1 MEDSHTVTE
10 DADEQRDPCTENRLV
25 EANLSPGAALG
36 ASAVAASLIDATE
49 RRICSVFLGTQQYGR
64 YGALHDDLMANLLLE
79 CLPAFVHE
87 QKGEIAYAV
96 RLDRQGDPINPAQS
110 TVTVNNQVRPYL
122 MEGYLFI
129 HLPRQRV
136 VVSRGLLNSMC
147 GRTFYEVAIRASGN
161 PSKFQKEWEEYA
173 RRHNYLRGQAFFADG
188 EILDRR
194 KAYDWKSIHLPED
207 TRKMIQNHVDH
218 FFRHSGLLRQLGVKP
233 RRGLILSGPPGT
245 GKTLLGK
252 VLADTLGVSF
262 MWVLP
267 RHVKETES
275 FTCVLNA
282 ARFVAPAV
290 VFLED
295 IDLFAEER
303 EGNASTGLGELM
315 NQLDGAVDNE
325 DIVTIATTN
334 RLDVIEK
341 ALRNR
346 PGRFDR
352 IVEIGAMD
360 EVCRRN
366 QLHRLLASANIAS
379 GDFNHLVAVSEGY
392 TGAQVEELVNTLY
405 ILAVLEDNFSMAQ
418 ADPSVKPVVPISRQ
432 VIEAGLDEF
441 RVERKTKLG
450 FHAA

>member
-1 MEDSHTVTE
+1 
-10 DADEQRDPCTENRLV
+10 
-25 EANLSPGAALG
+25 
-36 ASAVAASLIDATE
+36 
-49 RRICSVFLGTQQYGR
+49 
-64 YGALHDDLMANLLLE
+64 MANLLLE

-122 MEGYLFI
+122 KEGYLFI

-136 VVSRGLLNSMC
+136 VVSREFLNSMGGGC
-147 GRTFYEVAIRASGN
+147 FYEVAIRASGN
-161 PSKFQKEWEEYA
+161 PSKFREDWEEYA

-194 KAYDWKSIHLPED
+194 KAYDWASIHLPENA
-207 TRKMIQNHVDH
+207 RKMIQNHVDS

-267 RHVKETES
+267 RHVKDTES
-275 FTCVLNA
+275 FTYLLDA

-295 IDLFAEER
+295 IDLFAEDR
-303 EGNASTGLGELM
+303 EGNASIGLGELM
-315 NQLDGAVDNE
+315 NQPRRSRGQRGYCHHRHNQPAGRDREGPSQPTWAV
-325 DIVTIATTN
+325 
-334 RLDVIEK
+334 
-341 ALRNR
+341 R
-346 PGRFDR
+346 PYRGDRHHGRSLSA
-352 IVEIGAMD
+352 EPAPPPTGQ
-360 EVCRRN
+360 C
-366 QLHRLLASANIAS
+366 QHRL
-379 GDFNHLVAVSEGY
+379 
-392 TGAQVEELVNTLY
+392 
-405 ILAVLEDNFSMAQ
+405 
-418 ADPSVKPVVPISRQ
+418 R
-432 VIEAGLDEF
+432 
-441 RVERKTKLG
+441 
-450 FHAA
+450 